1 MLISSG
7 KRHPIWSSFQ
17 QNYRYIYIYMTYI
30 YMGGCTYGCGCVYG
44 GVQRDVVLYVVGVQR
59 GVGVYMGV
67 YRGMWVYIDRGL

>member
-1 MLISSG
+1 
-7 KRHPIWSSFQ
+7 
-17 QNYRYIYIYMTYI
+17 MTYI